1 MSKVSAGPRTI
12 GDLVATVQTALN
24 DSSARQA
31 QDIVAALLDK
41 PRFWPAQ
48 HESLEAGD
56 PLIDS
61 AMAAVQRILDG
72 APFAYAVRR
81 AAFRH
86 LSLYVDER
94 VLIPRPETEVLIDEI
109 LRLTG
114 GGVGTA
120 VDIGTGSGAIA
131 LALASEGAFSRV
143 IATDVSIDALAV
155 ARQNASALA
164 GALKSEIEFRH
175 GSLVAPIRDVEADL
189 IVSNP
194 PYIAYGEA
202 ADLPDNVR
210 NWEPSLALFSGDE
223 GMAATAAIVGDAAPI
238 LKSGGVLAFEV
249 DVRRAVKVAAL
260 LETDER
266 YDAVEIRLDLTGR
279 ERFVHARRK

>member
-12 GDLVATVQTALN
+12 GDLVATVQAALS
-24 DSSARQA
+24 DSCARQA

-48 HESLEAGD
+48 FESLEAD
-56 PLIDS
+56 DQLIDS
-61 AMAAVQRILDG
+61 AMAAVQRLRDG

-94 VLIPRPETEVLIDEI
+94 VLIPRLETEVLVDEI
-109 LRLTG
+109 LRLTSG
-114 GGVGTA
+114 GAGIA

-131 LALASEGAFSRV
+131 LALASEGSFSRV

-164 GALKSEIEFRH
+164 GELKSEIEFRH
-175 GSLVAPIRDVEADL
+175 GSLVAPIQDVEADL

-202 ADLPDNVR
+202 TDLPDNVR

-249 DVRRAVKVAAL
+249 DVRRATKVATL
-260 LETDER
+260 LQADER
-266 YDAVEIRLDLTGR
+266 YEAVEIRLDLTGR
-279 ERFVHARRK
+279 ERFVVARRK